1 MKRARFT
8 VEQMIGAVKEHEA
21 GVPVADICRR
31 LGVSQPTF
39 SRWKSKLSG
48 MEISDAK
55 RLRELE
61 EENRKLKHLLADALL
76 DSQALKEV
84 LSKKW

>member
-1 MKRARFT
+1 MD
-8 VEQMIGAVKEHEA
+8 V
-21 GVPVADICRR
+21 
-31 LGVSQPTF
+31 
-39 SRWKSKLSG
+39 
-48 MEISDAK
+48 SDAK

-61 EENRKLKHLLADALL
+61 GENRKLKHLLADALL